1 MNVTHKFTT
10 DLQARGITERIHVM
24 QSDANTRVVEVTLLE
39 GGKAWTPAGATAS
52 VAFRNLKDGHKGWYD
67 KLPNGDAAC
76 TVNGNV
82 VTAILAPAVLTGD
95 GEVQA
100 AIVFQD
106 KNLNQLAT
114 FGFSILV
121 EKNPA
126 AGAAKANDYYA
137 YSTMEDVSQAVD
149 AMLDS
154 LEDTKAQLGQL
165 VTDVNAAVAQVS
177 QEAGPAIVC
186 EEAGEV
192 IAVSDAS
199 DRALQGL
206 TIYGKTT
213 QDGTPSP
220 DAPIDLVSTGDG
232 GSIGVTVCGSNLF
245 DEAWFLKAT
254 DWTESG
260 GVYTGFV
267 SQIRKLTNNNDFPMA
282 FAENT
287 QYKISLSARYV
298 SSAPNARWNIKYTDG
313 TYQNIFFFGNQPTM
327 TYAEGVT
334 HAEKT
339 VQSISMDYGSDT
351 QIEIKEMCVS
361 LASVGASYKP
371 YNGQTVALSTPN
383 GLPGILVASGG
394 NYTDASGQAW
404 ICDEIDLARGVY
416 VQRISTDTFDGTEA
430 WGLAGA
436 GGSNERVMRGVN
448 GYGDAVPMCNALPC
462 TNDSNVGWNGTGTVV
477 DIVSGGNLAIYRP
490 SVAIPDVTDLA
501 SWKAWLAQ
509 RYAAGTPLVV
519 QYALQEPI
527 ETPLDADT
535 LAAYAAL
542 HANKPSTTV
551 YNDAGAGQKL
561 SYVADTKTYIDRQ
574 FTEVKNAII
583 AAIGTI

>member
-1 MNVTHKFTT
+1 MNVTYKFTT
-10 DLQARGITERIHVM
+10 DLQTRGITERIHAM
-24 QSDANTRVVEVTLLE
+24 QSDANTRTVEVTLLE

-67 KLPNGDAAC
+67 KLPDGSAAC
-76 TVNGNV
+76 TINGNV
-82 VTAILAPAVLTGD
+82 VTAILAPAVLSGD

-106 KNLNQLAT
+106 ADLNQLAT

-137 YSTMEDVSQAVD
+137 YSTMEDVSAAVD

-165 VTDVNAAVAQVS
+165 VNEVNEAVAQAA
-177 QEAGPAIVC
+177 QEVGPAIVC
-186 EEAGEV
+186 EATGEAV
-192 IAVSDAS
+192 AVSDAS
-199 DRALQGL
+199 QRALQGL

-220 DAPIDLVSTGDG
+220 DAPIDLVSAGDG
-232 GSIGVTVCGSNLF
+232 GCIGVSVCGSNLF
-245 DEAWFLKAT
+245 DESWFLKAA

-267 SQIRKLTNNNDFPMA
+267 SQIRKLTNNGDFPMT

-361 LASVGASYKP
+361 LVSVSASYKP

-416 VQRISTDTFDGTEA
+416 VQRVCRKELSGNESWTASDGEMATA
-430 WGLAGA
+430 A
-436 GGSNERVMRGVN
+436 SVR
-448 GYGDAVPMCNALPC
+448 DAP
-462 TNDSNVGWNGTGTVV
+462 
-477 DIVSGGNLAIYRP
+477 DIVLCLCSHYRAA
-490 SVAIPDVTDLA
+490 SRYGTYNSRNTAGYQGISANSARIRIVDNVQFNGDVDALKT
-501 SWKAWLAQ
+501 WLAEQ
-509 RYAAGTPLVV
+509 ASSGDPVTVLYVMAT
-519 QYALQEPI
+519 PI
-527 ETPLDADT
+527 ETALDADT

-542 HANKPSTTV
+542 HTNKPNTTV
-551 YNDAGAGQKL
+551 VNDAGAGQKL
-561 SYVADTKTYIDRQ
+561 GYVADTKTYIDHK
-574 FTEVKNAII
+574 FTEVTNAIV
-583 AAIGTI
+583 AMGGTI